1 MRLSIGGT
9 EIRINITAVIMPA
22 FMLVAGL
29 MTEYAAAFFSMLMH
43 ELSHLAAARICGIR
57 SCAFS
62 ISILGFSADI
72 QDGSCS
78 RRERLFIYAAGP
90 VFNLLVFSAAAVSG
104 RILPGDQEFL
114 RLLSAANLILALFN
128 LLPVLP
134 LDGGRFVLGLLAEG
148 TGLMAAGRILH
159 RLALFFS
166 VSIIFIGAYQ
176 LYISSFN
183 ISLIVIGL
191 YIMTTS
197 ITGRM
202 ESALMNIRQ
211 IVYRRSRL
219 IKKGVYPARDL
230 VVMKSVKL
238 GDSLKSMDFD
248 RFHIVYVLDDDLHI
262 LGLLTESEIMDA
274 LAANCDDITFGQL
287 LYARLADA
295 QASAR
300 K

>member
-1 MRLSIGGT
+1 
-9 EIRINITAVIMPA
+9 
-22 FMLVAGL
+22 
-29 MTEYAAAFFSMLMH
+29 
-43 ELSHLAAARICGIR
+43 
-57 SCAFS
+57 
-62 ISILGFSADI
+62 
-72 QDGSCS
+72 
-78 RRERLFIYAAGP
+78 
-90 VFNLLVFSAAAVSG
+90 
-104 RILPGDQEFL
+104 
-114 RLLSAANLILALFN
+114 
-128 LLPVLP
+128 
-134 LDGGRFVLGLLAEG
+134 
-148 TGLMAAGRILH
+148 
-159 RLALFFS
+159 
-166 VSIIFIGAYQ
+166 
-176 LYISSFN
+176 
-183 ISLIVIGL
+183 
-191 YIMTTS
+191 MTTS